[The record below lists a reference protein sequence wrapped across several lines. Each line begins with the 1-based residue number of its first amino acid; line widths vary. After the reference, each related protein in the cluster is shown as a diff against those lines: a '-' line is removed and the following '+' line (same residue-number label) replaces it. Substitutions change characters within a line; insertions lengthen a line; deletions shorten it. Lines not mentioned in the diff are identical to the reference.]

1 MDRELL
7 IDLVDDIRASLN
19 ALEQELLKRPN
30 EKMRGYFNGEF
41 SNAGKDGNFD
51 VEGWNESIK
60 NDR

>member
-30 EKMRGYFNGEF
+30 DKMRGYFNGGY

-51 VEGWNESIK
+51 VEEWNESIK